1 MLLTH
6 SLNLNGLSTVI
17 KKSTFQC
24 NYSSLVHFGASK
36 GTEAAAINFDPILRQ
51 DNLPEWRLDPEAT
64 DYSVADTA
72 ITTPDEPAAITR
84 DAAKWRALGHV
95 TGVQVLHEWE
105 TTPKMISEL
114 AGYNGF
120 RTDAA
125 LVNFTDTIVCDIIP
139 AGLMLGY
146 HKFDIERAKSMLPQ
160 TNTDLS
166 NVMSQ
171 LPEEMSALYNELRT
185 CLKSMIDK
193 IVAFLP
199 FPMFLPI
206 TRNMIT
212 KRKYEGDF
220 IDVTAT
226 ILAHAIQI
234 LLFAPTEWN
243 KDIVYKRDSN
253 QYTRGTLPPRA
264 TAETAA
270 LRTYG
275 NNINSK
281 RRPQARGKFLGYF
294 DVLTQKP
301 TLDGETDKG
310 GRRGTEDAT
319 ANPSQGLQQPCC
331 MRKHFGWKDPD
342 EILKRVLQHTAFFTS
357 LAEERKMLEF
367 SAQGASSSAVQEF
380 IVNHPD
386 KELGLVDIIRR
397 ANALEMGLNR
407 NPPPEDTDLLKMCK
421 RFNISWPEMQVYK
434 DIPNC
439 QPLKPHQIAD
449 LGIIFDKLDSIGH
462 VLLCNERGLGKTR
475 AFAAMVECRARD
487 IEAKAAADPDGDQAV
502 YFPTLV
508 FKQNFPGLNVLLYY
522 SVKTQARQFGGGN
535 ILEKGE
541 FLGFLQKLSPTNPR
555 SGRTVILTT
564 YSTLHRRKITTVEQ
578 RFVFD
583 DRQQG
588 GRPPKRQRTEK
599 NTVSNAAHVAS
610 SEDEADDSD
619 DDEMAQ
625 QRSACKDTKRIRT
638 YYKGDPGLKGKRLET
653 PAQGDE
659 RTPDGILVQYRLQ
672 DEDLGKIRWGFLIV
686 DEAHAAR
693 KVSGVT
699 GTPLVSSLH
708 DIMSPLL
715 LLWEK
720 IGIKAVTEHADYG
733 NIQGLWRTSY
743 DPDNENQWEDGTST
757 ADIFTATF
765 KAKYPSKSW
774 DEMEGFYRRTGVKI
788 WQLNPVIV
796 EAAGQKAEWS
806 SSLGQNVVSAI
817 LGLLSLQRSLR
828 SRLVLPD
835 GTACYPRT
843 DLPPMTIATEELNF
857 DGKRQ
862 SYIRDHGR
870 LCATHSFLPGPADG
884 IFTASREGISNTQH
898 EGSINFSAYRRGV
911 LVAYDYRNSNI
922 IHSKVKD
929 IFGADVT
936 TIENAITAFRDGK
949 IMPSSQLQ
957 RHDGG
962 SDKDKG
968 PAVGIEHLLKVLS
981 FDQNAGLDYFF
992 SLTRLDPYVNSPTG
1006 RSGWLNWL
1014 CATSPILSRCLEL
1027 VHRYVLQD
1035 KERIVVYAHVCCY
1048 ENGGLSHVNCH
1059 KPDAKVEA
1067 VRLFCD
1073 PASEAQV
1080 FIANMNIM
1088 SMGVNLHTAC
1098 CKGVLV
1104 NMHFDAKTIL
1114 QIYGRLNRLGQK
1126 NAVKWHNLKIKNSFH
1141 DHQERV
1147 LLTEWSQQL
1156 SAETSLPDWISG
1168 ALREVALFELMKAY
1182 MNHPFNRYAWLVFH
1196 DRDGPKMEYY
1206 TQEVVKL
1213 GHACSAL
1220 ARLVMKTN
1228 RAQYWR
1234 ENDDFLMV
1242 AMLEMTQD
1250 MSLEEL
1256 ETWLICEE
1264 QVLRR
1269 NMEAKL
1275 ERFITIVKW
1284 NEDKRQEAK
1293 VLKDQVE
1300 ARKMQCQSDEFLTSE
1315 DMGGENEEFSLVRD
1329 E

>member
-1 MLLTH
+1 
-6 SLNLNGLSTVI
+6 
-17 KKSTFQC
+17 
-24 NYSSLVHFGASK
+24 
-36 GTEAAAINFDPILRQ
+36 
-51 DNLPEWRLDPEAT
+51 
-64 DYSVADTA
+64 
-72 ITTPDEPAAITR
+72 
-84 DAAKWRALGHV
+84 
-95 TGVQVLHEWE
+95 
-105 TTPKMISEL
+105 
-114 AGYNGF
+114 
-120 RTDAA
+120 
-125 LVNFTDTIVCDIIP
+125 
-139 AGLMLGY
+139 
-146 HKFDIERAKSMLPQ
+146 MLPQ

-171 LPEEMSALYNELRT
+171 LPEKMSALYNELRT
-185 CLKSMIDK
+185 CVSELSEKRTNKMIKPADLVKSYCSDNQLKSMIDK

-212 KRKYEGDF
+212 KRKYEEDF

-253 QYTRGTLPPRA
+253 QYTRRYPTSPGHGGDCRTVAGIFSLEDLHRSVLLVCL
-264 TAETAA
+264 TDYR
-270 LRTYG
+270 RTYG

-281 RRPQARGKFLGYF
+281 RGPQARGKFLGYF

-301 TLDGETDKG
+301 TLDGETELSAMQLVTTRLLDNPLSATNTVEQPIH
-310 GRRGTEDAT
+310 TEDLAAKEAAEVLRT
-319 ANPSQGLQQPCC
+319 PQRTPRKDSNSRAGITFDDQNLDLHTLYID
-331 MRKHFGWKDPD
+331 MRKHFDWKDPD
-342 EILKRVLQHTAFFTS
+342 EILKRVLQHTASFTS

-407 NPPPEDTDLLKMCK
+407 NPPPEDTDLLRMCK

-475 AFAAMVECRARD
+475 VFAAMVECRARD

-508 FKQNFPGLNVLLYY
+508 VNPVSTIHQTHAEFKQNFPGLNVLLYY

-541 FLGFLQKLSPTNPR
+541 FLGFLQKLSPTNQK

-564 YSTLHRRKITTVEQ
+564 YSTLHRREITTVEQ

-653 PAQGDE
+653 PAQADE
-659 RTPDGILVQYRLQ
+659 RTPDGILVEYRLQ

-757 ADIFTATF
+757 AGIFTATF

-806 SSLGQNVVSAI
+806 SSFGQNVVSAI

-870 LCATHSFLPGPADG
+870 LCATHSFLPGLADG
-884 IFTASREGISNTQH
+884 IFTASREGTSNTQH
-898 EGSINFSAYRRGV
+898 EGSINFSAYRQGV

-922 IHSKVKD
+922 IHSKVED

-1035 KERIVVYAHVCCY
+1035 KERIVVYVDTRWIQQLMFAAMKMAGFHTLTVR
-1048 ENGGLSHVNCH
+1048 SAD

-1080 FIANMNIM
+1080 FIANINIM

-1114 QIYGRLNRLGQK
+1114 QIYGQLNRLGQK

-1256 ETWLICEE
+1256 GTWLICEE

-1315 DMGGENEEFSLVRD
+1315 DMGSESEHEDEAEELTDEEFSLVG
-1329 E
+1329 EE